1 MLLPLLNARPMTSR
15 LRNWEQALP
24 GVTTTATSLSN
35 PQPLLRSSEWGFFNV
50 HLQQCIMQVT
60 VVSKRDLSDPM
71 PGTARVYIG
80 RPSALGNPFPMK
92 GESDR
97 ETVVRSYQGWLRKQY
112 RSGGKAKQ
120 ELLRLHQL
128 ARKQPLELVCWCAP
142 SLCHAD
148 VIKHALMSMEHADWE
163 NAGSPYPPVPLPV
176 SPI

>member
-1 MLLPLLNARPMTSR
+1 
-15 LRNWEQALP
+15 
-24 GVTTTATSLSN
+24 
-35 PQPLLRSSEWGFFNV
+35 
-50 HLQQCIMQVT
+50 MQVT
-60 VVSKRDLSDPM
+60 VLSKRDLSDPM

-92 GESDR
+92 EESDR
-97 ETVVRSYQGWLRKQY
+97 EAVVRSYQEWLREQY

-120 ELLRLHQL
+120 ELLRLHHL

-148 VIKHALMSMEHADWE
+148 VIKHALMSMEYVDWE

-176 SPI
+176 SPV